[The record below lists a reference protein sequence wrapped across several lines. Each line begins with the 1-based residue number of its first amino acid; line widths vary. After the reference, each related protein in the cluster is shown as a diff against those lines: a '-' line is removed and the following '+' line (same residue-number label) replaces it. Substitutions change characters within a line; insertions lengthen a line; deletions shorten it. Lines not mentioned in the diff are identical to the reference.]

1 MCHQGCLWMVFDET
15 RLKRECVGAVH
26 ILCRCQSPG
35 KIRLTVWQEWFLSLP
50 IVQELPSQSEMVLPD
65 PDQKWTRCFV

>member
-1 MCHQGCLWMVFDET
+1 MDGFDET

-65 PDQKWTRCFV
+65 PDQNGQDVLFNSVLSK